1 MKTTE
6 EKRRG
11 IIITLVVCAI
21 VFVVMFAV
29 VNISAVSTVISSVLS
44 VFSPIIIGFAIAYM
58 LNPILRMFEFKV
70 YKKIPKKNVIRG
82 LSIFSTYMVAVLFV
96 AAFLL
101 LLIPSLIDAIVDL
114 VSNFHTYVENTVAM
128 INSIINKFSS
138 NENFNEYVDEAALK
152 KFIFEFFSASEGLF
166 ETVFGYVK
174 EYGMGLVVG
183 VKNVILGI
191 FISIYV
197 LLSKEKLQAQ
207 LRKLGKAVLSE
218 SRNQLIGKYINLAH
232 RTFSS
237 YFVGKII
244 GSLMVFVMVFLLM
257 ALFGVPYP
265 LLVATIVAITDII
278 PVFGPIIGAIPSFF
292 IIFVVDPIK
301 AFIFVI
307 ILLVVQQI
315 EGNIISPKILGD
327 ATGISSLSVIVA
339 IIVMGAY
346 FGFVGMLVGV
356 PVFAVGTTVVK
367 EIIDTRLRKK
377 NLSTET
383 ADYYLKDAVA
393 DPYDEHI
400 PLGKKIFD
408 NIVRLVK
415 TVKEKLA
422 KALHKEKNNQEKLK
436 EKEDDNNGK

>member
-11 IIITLVVCAI
+11 IVITLVVCAI
-21 VFVVMFAV
+21 VFVVMFAI
-29 VNISAVSTVISSVLS
+29 VNMASVSTVFSSVLS

-58 LNPILRMFEFKV
+58 LNPILRLFEFKV

-82 LSIFSTYMVAVLFV
+82 LSILSTYIVAILLV

-114 VSNFHTYVENTVAM
+114 VSKFDMYVDNTVGM
-128 INSIINKFSS
+128 INNVLNKFSS
-138 NENFNEYVDEAALK
+138 NENFNEYVDREAIN
-152 KFIFEFFSASEGLF
+152 KFVFDFFLASESLL
-166 ETVFGYVK
+166 ETVFEYVK

-183 VKNVILGI
+183 VKNVVLGI

-207 LRKLGKAVLSE
+207 LRKFGKAVLSE
-218 SRNQLIGKYINLAH
+218 NRNQLIGKYINLAH

-244 GSLMVFVMVFLLM
+244 GSVMVFVMVSLLM
-257 ALFGVPYP
+257 LLFGVPYP

-301 AFIFVI
+301 AIIFVI
-307 ILLVVQQI
+307 ILLAVQQI
-315 EGNIISPKILGD
+315 EGNIISPKILGE

-400 PLGKKIFD
+400 PLGKRIFD
-408 NIVRLVK
+408 NTVKLVK
-415 TVKEKLA
+415 AIKTKLA
-422 KALHKEKNNQEKLK
+422 KALHKDKNKQ